1 MSLKI
6 EVAWNAFEI
15 SSEVLVLINKPTPPY
30 FWGNVVRGADASCH
44 MVVREVGHLGEAEV
58 DDHRLPLA
66 RAGPLEQKVLRLEER
81 GSGMGV
87 EWDGQEDGWINGWM
101 KRLGG
106 GRMDGMDGQ

>member
-30 FWGNVVRGADASCH
+30 FWGNVVGGADASCH

-87 EWDGQEDGWINGWM
+87 EWDGEMD
-101 KRLGG
+101 R
-106 GRMDGMDGQ
+106 RMDGLMDRLMDG